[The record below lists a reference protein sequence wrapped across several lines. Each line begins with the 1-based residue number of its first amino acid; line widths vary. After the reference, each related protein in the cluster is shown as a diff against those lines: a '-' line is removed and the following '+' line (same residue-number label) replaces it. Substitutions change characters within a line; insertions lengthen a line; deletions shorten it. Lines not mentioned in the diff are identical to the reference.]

1 MTVSASLKEITF
13 TVTVEE
19 WENGNGEGGENIQ
32 FPGN

>member
-1 MTVSASLKEITF
+1 MTISASLNEITF

-19 WENGNGEGGENIQ
+19 WADGNGEDGENIQ